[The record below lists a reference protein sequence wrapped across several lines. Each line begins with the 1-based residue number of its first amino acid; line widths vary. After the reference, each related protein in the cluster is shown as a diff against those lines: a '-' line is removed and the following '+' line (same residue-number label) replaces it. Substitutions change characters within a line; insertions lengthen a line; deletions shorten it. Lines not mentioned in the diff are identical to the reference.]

1 MNKHIQRAIDDF
13 FGENQAEFARAIDVS
28 PQFVTKLLNGKQV
41 PPLRATQIEVLTGG
55 KVTRKQLRPDDWRQ
69 LWPELR

>member
-1 MNKHIQRAIDDF
+1 MKNKHIISAIKV
-13 FGENQAEFARAIDVS
+13 FGSQADLARAMKVS
-28 PQFVTKLLNGKQV
+28 PQMVTKLLNGKPV
-41 PPLRATQIEVLTGG
+41 PPLRASQIEVLTGG